1 MSRRN
6 VVPLAP
12 HADAPTPPDYMVRAL
27 LPWEDE
33 GEFRTLRLELMQ
45 EHNPKG
51 QTETELVAQL
61 AWIAWRRRRLLL
73 GERASHMAAIAER
86 QAADHTQRQ
95 TIARALVATDQK
107 GQKEELSAA
116 VATVASDDC
125 DTIIDTDE
133 DEAMTKRAV
142 AILETGDPEGYAEAL
157 AALRE
162 DTQDWWEDTVSD
174 DEVTHPDGQPQE
186 GDKYLPYSRC
196 AEQLLRFLKQHVLQ
210 VFTSTRGEVSRRPAI
225 RLQAYGESLDP
236 FRADKIFALDER
248 LNRQFEKVLG
258 MLLRLQELRSV
269 TTGRPTQAPSSS
281 ASSASRGRN

>member
-6 VVPLAP
+6 VVPLPQPGDTLAQ
-12 HADAPTPPDYMVRAL
+12 ADHLVRAL

-33 GEFRTLRLELMQ
+33 GEFRTLRRELMQ
-45 EHNPKG
+45 EHDPEG

-73 GERASHMAAIAER
+73 GERASHMAAVAER
-86 QAADHTQRQ
+86 QTADHTQRQ
-95 TIARALVATDQK
+95 TIARALVATSQK
-107 GQKEELSAA
+107 GQKEELPAA
-116 VATVASDDC
+116 MTSTASDDAA
-125 DTIIDTDE
+125 TIIDVEE
-133 DEAMTKRAV
+133 DEGMTMRAI
-142 AILETGDPEGYAEAL
+142 AILETGDPGVYAEAL

-174 DEVTHPDGQPQE
+174 DEIMHPDGQPQE

-196 AEQLLRFLKQHVLQ
+196 TEQLLRFLKEHVLEI
-210 VFTSTRGEVSRRPAI
+210 FTSTRGEVSRRPAI

-258 MLLRLQELRSV
+258 MLLRLQELRKSAR
-269 TTGRPTQAPSSS
+269 GSPNQASSPS
-281 ASSASRGRN
+281 ASASRGRN